1 VRKGTQKKREKK
13 KKERE
18 RNIRIEK
25 REEKNRVREREQEKQ
40 RKKKKEKEKR
50 VEGKT
55 RKKREDRKK
64 RKKKEEEKGQWSE
77 DRKKKK
83 EKKIEEGKEEEGAAP
98 PATAVTSPRQQ
109 HRHIDA
115 TPGNLLLPRFVSSCS
130 APARICMQNVNN
142 SCSAANGEGAGYCV
156 VHSNQPIWFWAG
168 LGPAR

>member
-1 VRKGTQKKREKK
+1 
-13 KKERE
+13 
-18 RNIRIEK
+18 
-25 REEKNRVREREQEKQ
+25 
-40 RKKKKEKEKR
+40 

-83 EKKIEEGKEEEGAAP
+83 EKKIEEGKEEEGATP

-109 HRHIDA
+109 HRRIDA

-130 APARICMQNVNN
+130 APACICMQNVNN
-142 SCSAANGEGAGYCV
+142 SCSAANGEGLVTVLCTVTSPFG
-156 VHSNQPIWFWAG
+156 F
-168 LGPAR
+168 GPG